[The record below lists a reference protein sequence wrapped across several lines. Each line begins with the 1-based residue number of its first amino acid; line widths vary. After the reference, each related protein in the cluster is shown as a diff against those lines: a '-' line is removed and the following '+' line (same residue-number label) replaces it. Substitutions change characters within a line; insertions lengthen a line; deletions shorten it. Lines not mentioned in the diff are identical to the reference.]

1 MTHSPLDHAR
11 GDPECNRRVDFAQ
24 GHPERPIRNRRMKKI
39 LIASD
44 HAGFKLKEQ
53 LTPYLKGL
61 GLKIK
66 DLGTYS
72 PERCD
77 YPELAYKLAKE
88 IAAGRSK
95 FGILICYTGIGNSIV
110 ANRFPGVR
118 ASLCYNVKAARLTR
132 EHNDSNVLALGSCFT
147 GLGLAK
153 KIIKAWLAAKFQGGR
168 HKRRLDMLKRIE
180 KEIGAK
186 IK

>member
-1 MTHSPLDHAR
+1 MS
-11 GDPECNRRVDFAQ
+11 N
-24 GHPERPIRNRRMKKI
+24 I

-53 LTPYLKGL
+53 LKPYLEKL
-61 GLKIK
+61 RLKVK

-77 YPELAYKLAKE
+77 YPEFACKLAKE
-88 IAAGRSK
+88 VSAGRFK
-95 FGILICYTGIGNSIV
+95 KGILICHTGIGNSIA
-110 ANRFPGVR
+110 ANRFAGVR

-132 EHNDSNVLALGSCFT
+132 EHNDSNVLVLGSCFT
-147 GLGLAK
+147 GADLAR
-153 KIIKAWLAAKFQGGR
+153 KITKVWLEAKFSGGR
-168 HKRRLDMLKRIE
+168 HKRRLDLLKKIE
-180 KEIGAK
+180 KKAGRK